1 MKKLTLLL
9 VFVVLVLSLG
19 LTACSGE
26 ESIEEVTARDVEIV
40 DEASNIKNTVN
51 GFLDSLII
59 GDVKN
64 SKNYLSSQL
73 NVVVDTVYS
82 SMEKEN
88 ITEEDVDETVLII
101 FGEGTYTIDDIRI
114 CSETPEV
121 TVTLLLNGASENVGN
136 YVVQYKEDIDTIID
150 TSFALNEGAFD
161 VKNEYSDEDIIL
173 VLKVDMIQEEG
184 VWVINDIAIIEK

>member
-88 ITEEDVDETVLII
+88 ITEEDVDETIWRRNL
-101 FGEGTYTIDDIRI
+101 Y
-114 CSETPEV
+114 
-121 TVTLLLNGASENVGN
+121 N
-136 YVVQYKEDIDTIID
+136 
-150 TSFALNEGAFD
+150 
-161 VKNEYSDEDIIL
+161 
-173 VLKVDMIQEEG
+173 
-184 VWVINDIAIIEK
+184 